1 MAKVIITEEQISS
14 ALNKCYGMALG
25 GLPKTQSC
33 YELAEHYME
42 KYEDPN
48 KAASEF
54 VKWQVAKCSTSGFL
68 TSLGGIITMPVA
80 IPANLTSVIYVQLR
94 MIATI
99 AIIGGYNPSDDEV
112 QSLAFLCLTGASMS
126 KVCREAGIKFS
137 TKLTTSMIKKIP
149 GEALK
154 KINQKVAQRFITK
167 FGTTGIINL
176 GKMVPIVGGVVGA
189 GFDFVGTNVIAKK
202 SRQVFLDGIIE

>member
-1 MAKVIITEEQISS
+1 MAKEIITEEQITSV
-14 ALNKCYGMALG
+14 LNKCYDMARG
-25 GLPKTQSC
+25 GRPKTQSC
-33 YELAEHYME
+33 YELAEHYIE

-48 KAASEF
+48 KAVSEF

-68 TSLGGIITMPVA
+68 TSLGGAITMPVA

-99 AIIGGYNPSDDEV
+99 AIMGGYNPSDDEV

-176 GKMVPIVGGVVGA
+176 GKMVPVVGGVVGA

-202 SRQVFLDGIIE
+202 SRQVFLDGVIE